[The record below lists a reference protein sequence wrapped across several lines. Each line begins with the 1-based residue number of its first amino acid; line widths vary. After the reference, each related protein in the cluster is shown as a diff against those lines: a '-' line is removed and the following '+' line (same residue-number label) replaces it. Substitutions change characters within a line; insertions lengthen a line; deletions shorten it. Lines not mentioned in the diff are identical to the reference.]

1 MPVSY
6 LPCIMPL
13 VLIGVPLLCLIR
25 GRRAFFVA
33 CVVSAAIL
41 AAVLLSVFVP
51 GWIMGAKARD
61 GDPAAK
67 YEFARWTEN
76 HCEDLGSIILWPC
89 TPDVLGGFTWLEK
102 AAAQQSNGKCRKRVR
117 TMNYR
122 KTAVVLAT
130 FLLAGCASLPPPE
143 PINSN
148 SSMIAITVKTTTWF
162 AVLPDRVYFVRLDG
176 APTSGLMP
184 GEGVIQSNYAKG
196 RYVYLLNAE
205 PGRYRAVA
213 CRRVERMTPTRVYD
227 TYFNL
232 DILEMT
238 EVTVIPG
245 SVNFIGEYTVKE
257 SGFGNVK
264 PWRMLPP
271 TRAPIISYWGSL
283 HEVTRDAEAEARFLA
298 AAAEHFAETGWSS
311 LIARNQ
317 GRQIPPSSADP

>member
-1 MPVSY
+1 
-6 LPCIMPL
+6 
-13 VLIGVPLLCLIR
+13 
-25 GRRAFFVA
+25 
-33 CVVSAAIL
+33 
-41 AAVLLSVFVP
+41 
-51 GWIMGAKARD
+51 
-61 GDPAAK
+61 
-67 YEFARWTEN
+67 
-76 HCEDLGSIILWPC
+76 
-89 TPDVLGGFTWLEK
+89 
-102 AAAQQSNGKCRKRVR
+102 
-117 TMNYR
+117 MNYR

-213 CRRVERMTPTRVYD
+213 CRRVERVIPTRVYD
-227 TYFNL
+227 TYFNY
-232 DILEMT
+232 DIVEMT

-257 SGFGNVK
+257 SVFRNAN
-264 PWRMLPP
+264 PLSTFLSP
-271 TRAPIISYWGSL
+271 TRSGVQISYQGSL

>member
-1 MPVSY
+1 M
-6 LPCIMPL
+6 
-13 VLIGVPLLCLIR
+13 
-25 GRRAFFVA
+25 
-33 CVVSAAIL
+33 
-41 AAVLLSVFVP
+41 
-51 GWIMGAKARD
+51 
-61 GDPAAK
+61 
-67 YEFARWTEN
+67 
-76 HCEDLGSIILWPC
+76 LGK
-89 TPDVLGGFTWLEK
+89 LGGGADE
-102 AAAQQSNGKCRKRVR
+102 QSNGKWRKRVR

-143 PINSN
+143 PIDSN

-162 AVLPDRVYFVRLDG
+162 TVLPDRVYFARLDG
-176 APTSGLMP
+176 ASGRMP
-184 GEGVIQSNYAKG
+184 VIQSNYAKG

-213 CRRVERMTPTRVYD
+213 CRRVQRAPPPTRVYD

-232 DILEMT
+232 DIVEMT

-257 SGFGNVK
+257 SGFRNVN
-264 PWRMLPP
+264 PWSRLPP
-271 TRAPIISYWGSL
+271 TGVESISYQGSL